1 MIEVHIVVICA
12 LGLFLFLVGCV
23 LGFIAGVE
31 QPKKL
36 NDLTYQSQCD
46 LFKRKD

>member
-12 LGLFLFLVGCV
+12 GALFIFIVGCV

-36 NDLTYQSQCD
+36 NDLTYQDQCD
-46 LFKRKD
+46 LFKRED